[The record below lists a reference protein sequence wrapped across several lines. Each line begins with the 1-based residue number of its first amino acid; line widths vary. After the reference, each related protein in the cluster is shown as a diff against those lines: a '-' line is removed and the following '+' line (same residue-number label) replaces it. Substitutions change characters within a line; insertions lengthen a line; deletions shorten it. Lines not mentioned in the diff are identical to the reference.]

1 MFQIFPTMQE
11 ANRIIDTEQKSLFNL
26 RDYQIAPVP
35 VREPVGDWGWEDI
48 GSNLL
53 PNSKNSELGSKSPP
67 SKSPV
72 REQADSTLLPNQPV
86 REQPDSTL
94 LPNQPVREQPLKPN
108 TQSPN
113 LQIVTVKSQK
123 YFLTP
128 TKSRKELPKNIG
140 WFDIKKQK
148 GNLYLYLRWREGET
162 QKSGCLGRLDKITS
176 KLES

>member
-1 MFQIFPTMQE
+1 MQE

-26 RDYQIAPVP
+26 SDYQIAPVP
-35 VREPVGDWGWEDI
+35 VRELVGDWGWEDI
-48 GSNLL
+48 GTDLL
-53 PNSKNSELGSKSPP
+53 PNSKNSELGSKPQP
-67 SKSPV
+67 L
-72 REQADSTLLPNQPV
+72 ADPV
-86 REQPDSTL
+86 REQPDSAL